1 MNILLTGGMG
11 YIGSHVAVVLLE
23 AGHRVVLYD
32 NLCNSEADVLSR
44 IEKITGK
51 TPIFIEADVRATD
64 TLTHALRQ
72 NAIEAVL
79 HFAGLKAVGESVE
92 KPIAYYA
99 NNVEGTV
106 SLLEAMQNAGVRTL
120 VFSGSATVYGEP
132 QYLPLDEAH
141 PLSVTNPYGR
151 TKLHIEE
158 MLRDLSVSD
167 LRLRIACLRYFNPVG
182 AHESGLIGEN
192 PVGIPNNLMPYMARV
207 AAGTLQELSVFG
219 NDYPTPDGT
228 GVRDYIHV
236 MDLAEGHAA
245 ALPWLAEH
253 PGWHAINLGTGQGYS
268 VLEMVAA
275 FAKASGSPVPYR
287 IVPRR
292 AGDVAA
298 CYANPEKAL
307 RELGWQA
314 KRSLL
319 EMCSSAWKF
328 QSMRRA
334 AGLADGIRR
343 PYGQIQW
350 TRIER
355 SAAH

>member
-11 YIGSHVAVVLLE
+11 YIGSHVAVVLLQ

-32 NLCNSEADVLSR
+32 NLANSEAGVLAR
-44 IEKITGK
+44 IEQITGK
-51 TPIFIEADVRATD
+51 TSAFVQADIRATK
-64 TLTHALRQ
+64 TLADALKHHAV
-72 NAIEAVL
+72 EAVM
-79 HFAGLKAVGESVE
+79 HFAGLKAVGESVK
-92 KPIAYYA
+92 KPVAYYA

-106 SLLEAMQNAGVRTL
+106 SLLEAMLDAGVRSL
-120 VFSGSATVYGEP
+120 VFSGSATVYGDP

-141 PLSVTNPYGR
+141 PLFATNPYGR

-167 LRLRIACLRYFNPVG
+167 PLWRIACLRYFNPVG

-192 PVGIPNNLMPYMARV
+192 PMGIPNNLMPYIARV
-207 AAGTLQELSVFG
+207 AAGELKELSVFG

-245 ALPWLAEH
+245 ALGWLAEY
-253 PGWHAINLGTGQGYS
+253 PGWHAVNLGTGQGYS

-275 FAKASGSPVPYR
+275 FARVSARDVPYR
-287 IVPRR
+287 IVHRR

-298 CYANPEKAL
+298 CYANSEKAL
-307 RELGWQA
+307 RDLGWRA
-314 KRSLL
+314 RRDLS
-319 EMCSSAWKF
+319 EMCASAWKF
-328 QSMRRA
+328 QSSGAQFSVMHRE
-334 AGLADGIRR
+334 
-343 PYGQIQW
+343 Q
-350 TRIER
+350 
-355 SAAH
+355 